1 MAVKFIDN
9 TAIVQRQINAN
20 CTDAM
25 AAVAEVLVES
35 VQEKMLYGYST
46 PHGKDGHTEILE
58 TGELFDSIQAEPG
71 KASQNTYVVSVG
83 SDVSYASYPH
93 DGTSKLEGRPYI
105 RDGVMDGA
113 EKVRETLESILP
125 NGFLV

>member
-1 MAVKFIDN
+1 MAVKFVDN
-9 TAIVQRQINAN
+9 TAIVQRQLDAN
-20 CTDAM
+20 CSEAM

-35 VQEKMLYGYST
+35 VQNKILYGYST

-58 TGELFDSIQAEPG
+58 TGKLFDSIQAEPE
-71 KASQNTYVVSVG
+71 KVSQNTYGVKVG

-105 RDGVMDGA
+105 GDGVMDGA